1 MLNAAVVREKLRQNA
16 CLCAHKNM
24 SPSLESLDRLAEYV
38 VRLKYIT
45 EFRDQLV
52 VHAVLL
58 YTPSHE
64 EVDQIVA
71 GLIPAFAIGYGRKQK
86 SHGNYNGGAWAA
98 VTLPLPLS
106 GCGASSL

>member
-1 MLNAAVVREKLRQNA
+1 
-16 CLCAHKNM
+16 M
-24 SPSLESLDRLAEYV
+24 SPSCEYLPRLAEYV
-38 VRLKYIT
+38 VPLKYIT
-45 EFRDQLV
+45 EFLDQLV

-71 GLIPAFAIGYGRKQK
+71 GLIHAFAVGYGRKQK
-86 SHGNYNGGAWAA
+86 SHGDCNDGAWAA
-98 VTLPLPLS
+98 ATLPLPLS